1 MKFCVKRIPITTA
14 HPVMQAGFAARTHL
28 SEGVH
33 DDCFMRVVWL
43 ADPEPLVLVSF
54 DLLYAAAG
62 FAHGVRNAISAA
74 VGIDGSR
81 VRIAYT
87 HTHGFIRGLGE
98 EDAASPL
105 GLYYSQGVVRDYN
118 CDDPID
124 PAPDLAFFR
133 DICRKAA
140 DLAIA
145 CRDEAIP
152 GNLIHRRTTSYFG
165 VNRRVTRSDGNTIM
179 APNPDDSLID
189 PTLDILTLEDTAG
202 MPRAI
207 LWSYACHPTICGG
220 TNYLITADYPGAVG
234 RELEK
239 AYPGIVP
246 VFLQGCCADINPRAA
261 ADGEDFKSSTPAE
274 MEAAAAPLAAEILST
289 LRKPGRILSPSL
301 HLEIDCIQLYAE
313 QNGRDW
319 WQSIIDDPAT
329 PYYRLHAARVG
340 LRRFDAGLLKREFPF
355 PMSCIRL
362 DSKLFMLL
370 MPNEVVSFYGKRI
383 RALFPGLSIITMGY
397 TESSC
402 CYVPTRDILKN
413 GGYEAGAFL
422 DAGLTGPFVPEIED
436 IIVGHAAAML
446 TRAQKAE

>member
-1 MKFCVKRIPITTA
+1 MLRSKGLTDKLIVLGIDGMA
-14 HPVMQAGFAARTHL
+14 
-28 SEGVH
+28 
-33 DDCFMRVVWL
+33 
-43 ADPEPLVLVSF
+43 EPLVLVSF

-165 VNRRVTRSDGNTIM
+165 VNRRVTKSDGNTIM

-202 MPRAI
+202 VPRAI

-220 TNYLITADYPGAVG
+220 TNYLITADYPGGVRRA
-234 RELEK
+234 LEA
-239 AYPGIVP
+239 AYPGVIP
-246 VFLQGCCADINPRAA
+246 VFLQGCGADVRPRATCDGAHFRSFTPEEMTEASKTLAADITAA
-261 ADGEDFKSSTPAE
+261 
-274 MEAAAAPLAAEILST
+274 LAG
-289 LRKPGRILSPSL
+289 PGRVLDVSL
-301 HLEIDCIQLYAE
+301 ACLFDPIRLYAE
-313 QNGRDW
+313 DRDRAW
-319 WQSIIDDPAT
+319 WQALADNEEEHD
-329 PYYRLHAARVG
+329 YRRQSARVA
-340 LRRFDAGLLKREFPF
+340 LRRLDAGQLRSYLPY
-355 PMSCIRL
+355 PMRCFRL
-362 DSKLFMLL
+362 DARTCLFAI
-370 MPNEVVSFYGKRI
+370 PNEVVSDYGKRI
-383 RALFPGLSIITMGY
+383 RALFPGLTVIIVSY
-397 TESSC
+397 AE
-402 CYVPTRDILKN
+402 YVTTYIPTRDVLEN
-413 GGYEAGAFL
+413 GGYEAESFL
-422 DAGLTGPFVPEIED
+422 DAGITGPFVPEIED
-436 IIVGHAAAML
+436 IIVGHATDMIL
-446 TRAQKAE
+446 RAVQSD